1 LNEKLCYKFSI
12 VAKRGIRPFLFIK
25 YAEPYF
31 MLVSKSRYVELEQK
45 LAHVEAEKNRYK
57 TENEDLIAE
66 LSHANEA
73 SAVKEETSLDRQ
85 IWPNL
90 LDCIGQVT
98 SIRESVLSSY
108 EIIQEESQSIDELNQ
123 VLDSGQKSI
132 TGIAGGMEQITE
144 KMQNMS
150 QSMAN
155 LEAIADSINSF
166 VETISKISDQ
176 TNLLALNAAI
186 EAARAGDAGRGFS
199 VVADEV
205 RSLASNTSKS
215 AEEVGGLIARI
226 KQDTESGV
234 KFATALEESN
244 VELSNT
250 IAGLNDS
257 YSGINS
263 SVGAMR
269 ASIIGATDSSF
280 IQTVK
285 LDHIVW
291 KGEVYEVALG
301 RSQKS
306 VESFVDHKQ
315 CRLGQWYSSDQS
327 RKYQKNSS
335 YKALE
340 RPHAD
345 VHQHGITAL
354 KELQSGDIKQSLL
367 SFEKMEQ
374 ASGQLINILDD
385 LATQVNS

>member
-1 LNEKLCYKFSI
+1 
-12 VAKRGIRPFLFIK
+12 
-25 YAEPYF
+25 
-31 MLVSKSRYVELEQK
+31 MLVSKSRYIELEQK
-45 LAHVEAEKNRYK
+45 LAQVEAEKNRYK
-57 TENEDLIAE
+57 SENQDLIAE
-66 LSHANEA
+66 LSDVKTASAIQEEA
-73 SAVKEETSLDRQ
+73 SFDKQ

-90 LDCIGQVT
+90 LDCISQVT
-98 SIRESVLSSY
+98 SIRESVLTSY
-108 EIIQEESQSIDELNQ
+108 ELIHEESQSIDELNQ
-123 VLDSGQKSI
+123 VLDNGQESI

-257 YSGINS
+257 YSGINN

-269 ASIIGATDSSF
+269 TSIVDVTDSSF

-306 VESFVDHKQ
+306 ADSFVDHKQ
-315 CRLGQWYSSDQS
+315 CRLGQWYNSDQS
-327 RKYQKNSS
+327 RKYQKKSS
-335 YKALE
+335 FKALD
-340 RPHAD
+340 RPHGE

-354 KELQSGDIKQSLL
+354 KQLQSGDIKQSLI

-385 LATQVNS
+385 LASQV

>member
-1 LNEKLCYKFSI
+1 
-12 VAKRGIRPFLFIK
+12 
-25 YAEPYF
+25 

-45 LAHVEAEKNRYK
+45 LAQVEAEKNRYK

-66 LSHANEA
+66 LSHANAA

-345 VHQHGITAL
+345 STPTWHYSFKRIT
-354 KELQSGDIKQSLL
+354 KR
-367 SFEKMEQ
+367 
-374 ASGQLINILDD
+374 
-385 LATQVNS
+385 

>member
-1 LNEKLCYKFSI
+1 MF
-12 VAKRGIRPFLFIK
+12 
-25 YAEPYF
+25 
-31 MLVSKSRYVELEQK
+31 VSKSRYVDLEQK
-45 LAHVEAEKNRYK
+45 LARVEAERNHYK

-66 LSHANEA
+66 LSMTKSASEA
-73 SAVKEETSLDRQ
+73 QEDNSLDKQ

-90 LDCIGQVT
+90 LDCISQVT

-108 EIIQEESQSIDELNQ
+108 EKIHDESQSIDELNQ
-123 VLDSGQKSI
+123 VLDNGQASI

-226 KQDTESGV
+226 KQDTETGV

-250 IAGLNDS
+250 IAGLNTS
-257 YSGINS
+257 YSGINGTVDAMKS
-263 SVGAMR
+263 SITGAMDR
-269 ASIIGATDSSF
+269 SF
-280 IQTVK
+280 LQTVK
-285 LDHIVW
+285 LDHIVF
-291 KGEVYEVALG
+291 KGEVYELALG
-301 RSQKS
+301 RSKQS
-306 VESFVDHKQ
+306 IDSLSDHKQ
-315 CRLGQWYSSDQS
+315 CRLGQWYHSDQS
-327 RKYQKNSS
+327 RQFHKTTAFKS
-335 YKALE
+335 LD
-340 RPHAD
+340 RPHAE
-345 VHQHGITAL
+345 VHQFGLEAL
-354 KELQSGDIKQSLL
+354 KQMQSGDIKNCLSSLQ
-367 SFEKMEQ
+367 KMEQ
-374 ASGQLINILDD
+374 SSTQVLSILDE
-385 LATQVNS
+385 LASQV

>member
-1 LNEKLCYKFSI
+1 
-12 VAKRGIRPFLFIK
+12 
-25 YAEPYF
+25 

-45 LAHVEAEKNRYK
+45 LAHTEAEKNRYK

-66 LSHANEA
+66 LSNVNAA
-73 SAVKEETSLDRQ
+73 SAIKQEESFDKQ
-85 IWPNL
+85 VWPNL
-90 LDCIGQVT
+90 LDCIAQVT

-108 EIIQEESQSIDELNQ
+108 EMINDKSQSIDELNQ
-123 VLDSGQKSI
+123 VLDSGQESI
-132 TGIAGGMEQITE
+132 TGIASGMEQITE

-244 VELSNT
+244 IELSNT
-250 IAGLNDS
+250 IAGLDTN

-269 ASIIGATDSSF
+269 TTIVSATDSSF

-291 KGEVYEVALG
+291 KGEIYEVALG

-306 VESFVDHKQ
+306 VESFADHKQ

-327 RKYQKNSS
+327 RKFQKSS
-335 YKALE
+335 SFKVLE
-340 RPHAD
+340 RAHAD
-345 VHQHGITAL
+345 VHQHGVTAL
-354 KELQSGDIKQSLL
+354 KELQSSDVKQSLL
-367 SFEKMEQ
+367 SLEKMEQ
-374 ASGQLINILDD
+374 ASAQLINLLDD
-385 LATQVNS
+385 LTSQA

>member
-1 LNEKLCYKFSI
+1 
-12 VAKRGIRPFLFIK
+12 
-25 YAEPYF
+25 

-45 LAHVEAEKNRYK
+45 LEQVQAEKNLYQ
-57 TENEDLIAE
+57 TENEELIAE
-66 LSHANEA
+66 LGHVRAA
-73 SAVKEETSLDRQ
+73 AATQEEDSFDKQ

-98 SIRESVLSSY
+98 SIRESVLHSY
-108 EIIQEESQSIDELNQ
+108 ETIHGESQSIDELNQ
-123 VLDSGQKSI
+123 VLDSGQESI
-132 TGIAGGMEQITE
+132 TDIASGMEQITE

-166 VETISKISDQ
+166 VVTISKISDQ

-244 VELSNT
+244 VKLSST
-250 IAGLNDS
+250 ISGLNDS
-257 YSGINS
+257 YSGINTTVGS
-263 SVGAMR
+263 MKMSIVGATNR
-269 ASIIGATDSSF
+269 SF
-280 IQTVK
+280 IQTLK

-291 KGEVYEVALG
+291 KGEVYEAALG

-306 VESFVDHKQ
+306 IDSFLDHKHS
-315 CRLGQWYSSDQS
+315 RLGQSYSTEQS
-327 RKYQKNSS
+327 RQYQVSS
-335 YKALE
+335 SFKALE
-340 RPHAD
+340 RPHSD
-345 VHQHGITAL
+345 VHQHGVAAL
-354 KELQSGDIKQSLL
+354 KQLQSGDIKQSLM
-367 SFEKMEQ
+367 SFGKMEQ
-374 ASGQLINILDD
+374 ASGQVINILDD
-385 LATQVNS
+385 LSTEI

>member
-1 LNEKLCYKFSI
+1 MSYKRYI
-12 VAKRGIRPFLFIK
+12 EPLLFIK
-25 YAEPYF
+25 YMEPQF

-45 LAHVEAEKNRYK
+45 LAQIQAEKNRYK

-66 LSHANEA
+66 LSQVKAA
-73 SAVKEETSLDRQ
+73 SVIQEEMSFDKQ

-90 LDCIGQVT
+90 LDCLGQVS

-108 EIIQEESQSIDELNQ
+108 EVIHEESQSIDELNL
-123 VLDSGQKSI
+123 VLESGQKSI
-132 TGIAGGMEQITE
+132 TDIAGGMEQITE

-166 VETISKISDQ
+166 VVTISKISDQ

-250 IAGLNDS
+250 IAGLNDN

-263 SVGAMR
+263 TVGAMKS
-269 ASIIGATDSSF
+269 SIGGMTDRSF
-280 IQTVK
+280 MQTVK

-291 KGEVYEVALG
+291 KGDIYEVALG
-301 RSQKS
+301 RSQQS
-306 VESFVDHKQ
+306 VDSFLDHKQ

-327 RKYQKNSS
+327 RQYQKNSS
-335 YKALE
+335 FKAIE
-340 RPHAD
+340 RPHAE
-345 VHQHGITAL
+345 VHQSGITAL
-354 KELQSGDIKQSLL
+354 KQLQSGDIKQSLL
-367 SFEKMEQ
+367 SFEQMEQ
-374 ASGQLINILDD
+374 ASMQLINILDD
-385 LATQVNS
+385 LAN

>member
-1 LNEKLCYKFSI
+1 MESQ
-12 VAKRGIRPFLFIK
+12 
-25 YAEPYF
+25 F

-45 LAHVEAEKNRYK
+45 LAHTEAEKNRYK

-66 LSHANEA
+66 LSNVKAASAIQEEA
-73 SAVKEETSLDRQ
+73 SFDKQ

-108 EIIQEESQSIDELNQ
+108 EMIHDESQSIDELNK
-123 VLDSGQKSI
+123 VLDSGQESI

-263 SVGAMR
+263 SVGAMK
-269 ASIIGATDSSF
+269 ASIVGVTDRSF
-280 IQTVK
+280 IQTLK

-306 VESFVDHKQ
+306 ADSFVDHKQ
-315 CRLGQWYSSDQS
+315 CRLGQWYGSDQS
-327 RKYQKNSS
+327 RQYQKSS
-335 YKALE
+335 SFKALE
-340 RPHAD
+340 RPHSE
-345 VHQHGITAL
+345 VHQHGISAL
-354 KELQSGDIKQSLL
+354 KELQNGDIKQSLH

-385 LATQVNS
+385 LAT

>member
-1 LNEKLCYKFSI
+1 MEFQY
-12 VAKRGIRPFLFIK
+12 
-25 YAEPYF
+25 
-31 MLVSKSRYVELEQK
+31 MLVSKSRYVELEQN

-57 TENEDLIAE
+57 IEIEDLISE
-66 LSHANEA
+66 LNHAKEA
-73 SAVKEETSLDRQ
+73 LAIQEETSFDKQ

-98 SIRESVLSSY
+98 SIRESVLASY
-108 EIIQEESQSIDELNQ
+108 EVIHNESQSINELNQ
-123 VLDSGQKSI
+123 VLDAGQKSI
-132 TGIAGGMEQITE
+132 TDIATGMQQITK

-166 VETISKISDQ
+166 VVTISKISDQ

-244 VELSNT
+244 VELSKT

-257 YSGINS
+257 YSGINVTVGTMKS
-263 SVGAMR
+263 SIVGV
-269 ASIIGATDSSF
+269 TDRSF
-280 IQTVK
+280 IHTVK

-306 VESFVDHKQ
+306 VDSFEDHKQ
-315 CRLGQWYSSDQS
+315 SRLGLWYSSEQS
-327 RKYQKNSS
+327 LQHQKSS
-335 YKALE
+335 SLKTLE
-340 RPHAD
+340 RPHSD
-345 VHQHGITAL
+345 VHLHGIMAL
-354 KELQSGDIKQSLL
+354 KQLQSGDVSQSLL

-374 ASGQLINILDD
+374 ASRKVINILDD
-385 LATQVNS
+385 LGNHI

>member
-1 LNEKLCYKFSI
+1 
-12 VAKRGIRPFLFIK
+12 
-25 YAEPYF
+25 

-66 LSHANEA
+66 LSSVKAA
-73 SAVKEETSLDRQ
+73 SVIQEESSFDKQ

-108 EIIQEESQSIDELNQ
+108 ELIQNEAQSIDELNL

-132 TGIAGGMEQITE
+132 TDIAGGMEQITE

-166 VETISKISDQ
+166 VVTISKISDQ

-244 VELSNT
+244 IELSNT
-250 IAGLNDS
+250 IAGLNTS
-257 YSGINS
+257 YSGINDT
-263 SVGAMR
+263 VGAMKS
-269 ASIIGATDSSF
+269 SIVGVTDRSF

-306 VESFVDHKQ
+306 VDSFADHKQ
-315 CRLGQWYSSDQS
+315 CRLGQWYNSEQS
-327 RKYQKNSS
+327 RQYQKSS
-335 YKALE
+335 SFKAID
-340 RPHAD
+340 RPHSE
-345 VHQHGITAL
+345 VHQNGITAL
-354 KELQSGDIKQSLL
+354 KQLQDGNTKGSLL

-374 ASGQLINILDD
+374 ASMQLINILDD
-385 LATQVNS
+385 LAN

>member
-1 LNEKLCYKFSI
+1 
-12 VAKRGIRPFLFIK
+12 
-25 YAEPYF
+25 
-31 MLVSKSRYVELEQK
+31 MLVSKSRYVELEEK
-45 LAHVEAEKNRYK
+45 LAHINAENNRYK
-57 TENEDLIAE
+57 SENEDLTAE
-66 LSHANEA
+66 LSQLKSASLIQEEA
-73 SAVKEETSLDRQ
+73 SFDKQ

-90 LDCIGQVT
+90 LDCIGQVS

-108 EIIQEESQSIDELNQ
+108 EVIHDEAQSIDKLSQ

-132 TGIAGGMEQITE
+132 TDIAGGMEQITE

-166 VETISKISDQ
+166 VVTISKISDQ

-226 KQDTESGV
+226 KQDTETGV
-234 KFATALEESN
+234 RFATALEESN

-250 IAGLNDS
+250 IAGLNDN
-257 YSGINS
+257 YSGINNTFVTMKS
-263 SVGAMR
+263 SIVGV
-269 ASIIGATDSSF
+269 THSSF
-280 IQTVK
+280 IQTIK

-306 VESFVDHKQ
+306 VDSFLDHKQ
-315 CRLGQWYSSDQS
+315 SRLGQWVNSEQS
-327 RKYQKNSS
+327 RQYQKSAS
-335 YKALE
+335 FKAIE
-340 RPHAD
+340 RPHSE
-345 VHQHGITAL
+345 VHQNGIAAL
-354 KELQSGDIKQSLL
+354 NHLKSGDIKQSLV

-374 ASGQLINILDD
+374 ASTQLINILND
-385 LATQVNS
+385 L

>member
-1 LNEKLCYKFSI
+1 MF
-12 VAKRGIRPFLFIK
+12 
-25 YAEPYF
+25 
-31 MLVSKSRYVELEQK
+31 VSKSRYVELETK
-45 LAHVEAEKNRYK
+45 LAHVEAEKSRFEI
-57 TENEDLIAE
+57 ENDDLMAE
-66 LSHANEA
+66 LTIVKTALALEEEA
-73 SAVKEETSLDRQ
+73 SFNEQ
-85 IWPNL
+85 ILPNL
-90 LDCIGQVT
+90 LDCIGQVS

-108 EIIQEESQSIDELNQ
+108 EKIHDESLSIDELNQ
-123 VLDSGQKSI
+123 VLHSGQESI
-132 TGIAGGMEQITE
+132 TGIAGGMEQISK

-166 VETISKISDQ
+166 VVTISKISDQ

-205 RSLASNTSKS
+205 RSLANNTSKS

-226 KQDTESGV
+226 KRDTESGV

-244 VELSNT
+244 IELSKT
-250 IAGLNDS
+250 IAGLNDN

-263 SVGAMR
+263 TVSAMKT
-269 ASIIGATDSSF
+269 SILDVTDNSF
-280 IQTVK
+280 IQTMK

-306 VESFVDHKQ
+306 TDSFADHKQ
-315 CRLGQWYSSDQS
+315 CRLGQWYTNEQS
-327 RKYQKNSS
+327 RKHQKNSTF
-335 YKALE
+335 KALE
-340 RPHAD
+340 RPHTD
-345 VHQHGITAL
+345 IHHYGIAAL
-354 KELQSGDIKQSLL
+354 KQLQVGEIKQSLV

-374 ASGQLINILDD
+374 ASSQLIHILDD
-385 LATQVNS
+385 LMAHA

>member
-1 LNEKLCYKFSI
+1 MF
-12 VAKRGIRPFLFIK
+12 
-25 YAEPYF
+25 
-31 MLVSKSRYVELEQK
+31 VSKSRYVELEQK
-45 LAHVEAEKNRYK
+45 LAQIEAEKNRYK

-66 LSHANEA
+66 ISDLKTA
-73 SAVKEETSLDRQ
+73 SATAAEVSFDNQ
-85 IWPNL
+85 VWPNL

-108 EIIQEESQSIDELNQ
+108 EMIQEEAQSINELNQ
-123 VLDSGQKSI
+123 VLDSGQESI

-250 IAGLNDS
+250 IAGLNNS
-257 YSGINS
+257 YSGINTT
-263 SVGAMR
+263 VGSMKT
-269 ASIIGATDSSF
+269 SIIGASESSF

-306 VESFVDHKQ
+306 IDSFVDHKQ
-315 CRLGQWYSSDQS
+315 CRLGLWYNSDNS
-327 RKYQKNSS
+327 RKYQDSSS
-335 YKALE
+335 YKTLD
-340 RPHAD
+340 RHHSD
-345 VHQHGITAL
+345 VHQNGIAAL
-354 KELQSGDIKQSLL
+354 KALQSGDIKQSLQF
-367 SFEKMEQ
+367 FEKMEQ
-374 ASGQLINILDD
+374 ASNQLINNLDN
-385 LATQVNS
+385 LSIQA

>member
-1 LNEKLCYKFSI
+1 
-12 VAKRGIRPFLFIK
+12 
-25 YAEPYF
+25 

-45 LAHVEAEKNRYK
+45 LAQVEAEKNRYK
-57 TENEDLIAE
+57 TENDDLIAE

-73 SAVKEETSLDRQ
+73 SQVKEEASLDKQ

-90 LDCIGQVT
+90 LNCIGQVT
-98 SIRESVLSSY
+98 SIRESVLASY
-108 EIIQEESQSIDELNQ
+108 EMIQEESQSIDELNQ

-250 IAGLNDS
+250 ISGLNDS

-269 ASIIGATDSSF
+269 KSILGATDSSF

-327 RKYQKNSS
+327 RKHQKNSS
-335 YKALE
+335 FKALE
-340 RPHAD
+340 RPHAE
-345 VHQHGITAL
+345 VHQNGIAAL
-354 KELQSGDIKQSLL
+354 KELQRGDIKQSLI

-374 ASGQLINILDD
+374 ASSQLINILDD
-385 LATQVNS
+385 LTTQVN

>member
-1 LNEKLCYKFSI
+1 
-12 VAKRGIRPFLFIK
+12 
-25 YAEPYF
+25 

-45 LAHVEAEKNRYK
+45 LAHVEAEKNRYQ

-66 LSHANEA
+66 LSLEKA
-73 SAVKEETSLDRQ
+73 SSAIKEEESFDKQ

-90 LDCIGQVT
+90 LDCIAQVT

-108 EIIQEESQSIDELNQ
+108 EIIHGESQSIDELNLI
-123 VLDSGQKSI
+123 LDNGQKSI
-132 TGIAGGMEQITE
+132 TDIAGGMETITE

-150 QSMAN
+150 QSMSN
-155 LEAIADSINSF
+155 LEAIADSITSF

-215 AEEVGGLIARI
+215 AEEVGGLIAQI
-226 KQDTESGV
+226 KQDTESGA

-244 VELSNT
+244 VELSHT

-257 YSGINS
+257 YGGIS
-263 SVGAMR
+263 STVGAMKT
-269 ASIIGATDSSF
+269 SILGVTDRSF

-285 LDHIVW
+285 LDHIVF
-291 KGEVYEVALG
+291 KGEIYEVALG

-306 VESFVDHKQ
+306 VESFEDHRQ

-327 RKYQKNSS
+327 RPYQKNMSF
-335 YKALE
+335 KALD
-340 RPHAD
+340 RPHAE
-345 VHQHGITAL
+345 VHQHGITGL
-354 KELQSGDIKQSLL
+354 KQLQSGDIKQSLL
-367 SFEKMEQ
+367 SFEKMEL
-374 ASGQLINILDD
+374 ASNQVINILDE
-385 LATQVNS
+385 LGS

>member
-1 LNEKLCYKFSI
+1 
-12 VAKRGIRPFLFIK
+12 
-25 YAEPYF
+25 

-45 LAHVEAEKNRYK
+45 LAQVEAEKNRYK

-66 LSHANEA
+66 LSNVKADSA
-73 SAVKEETSLDRQ
+73 SHEEEKFDNQ

-98 SIRESVLSSY
+98 SIRESVLASY
-108 EIIQEESQSIDELNQ
+108 EMIQDESQSIDELNQ
-123 VLDSGQKSI
+123 VLDSGQESI

-250 IAGLNDS
+250 IAGLNTS

-263 SVGAMR
+263 TVGAMKSTIVG
-269 ASIIGATDSSF
+269 ASDNSF

-291 KGEVYEVALG
+291 KGEIYEVALG

-306 VESFVDHKQ
+306 VETFIDHKQ
-315 CRLGQWYSSDQS
+315 CRLGQWYNSEQS
-327 RKYQKNSS
+327 RKYQKSS
-335 YKALE
+335 SFKALE
-340 RPHAD
+340 RPHSE
-345 VHQHGITAL
+345 VHQYGISAI
-354 KELQSGDIKQSLL
+354 KELQNGDIKQSL
-367 SFEKMEQ
+367 SYFEKMEQ
-374 ASGQLINILDD
+374 ASNQVINILDD
-385 LATQVNS
+385 LSSQG

>member
-1 LNEKLCYKFSI
+1 LNKKLRLKLLLVI
-12 VAKRGIRPFLFIK
+12 KRDIGPLLFIK
-25 YAEPYF
+25 YVESQF
-31 MLVSKSRYVELEQK
+31 MLVSKSRYVELEEK
-45 LAHVEAEKNRYK
+45 LARVEAEKNRYK
-57 TENEDLIAE
+57 TENEDLITE
-66 LSHANEA
+66 LSH
-73 SAVKEETSLDRQ
+73 VKEVSAIQQEVTFDKQ

-108 EIIQEESQSIDELNQ
+108 EVIHNESQSIDELNQ
-123 VLDSGQKSI
+123 VLETGQKSI
-132 TGIAGGMEQITE
+132 TDIAGGMEQITE

-166 VETISKISDQ
+166 VVTISKISDQ

-244 VELSNT
+244 VKLSNT
-250 IAGLNDS
+250 IAGLDAS
-257 YSGINS
+257 YTGINTT
-263 SVGAMR
+263 VGAMKS
-269 ASIIGATDSSF
+269 SIGGLTDRSF

-301 RSQKS
+301 RSRKS
-306 VESFVDHKQ
+306 IDSFVDYKQ
-315 CRLGQWYSSDQS
+315 CRLGQWSNNEQSSQ
-327 RKYQKNSS
+327 YQKSS
-335 YKALE
+335 SFKAID
-340 RPHAD
+340 RPHSE
-345 VHQHGITAL
+345 VHQNGITAL
-354 KELQSGDIKQSLL
+354 KQLQDGDVKQSLL

-374 ASGQLINILDD
+374 ASMQLINILDD
-385 LATQVNS
+385 LYH

>member
-1 LNEKLCYKFSI
+1 
-12 VAKRGIRPFLFIK
+12 
-25 YAEPYF
+25 

-45 LAHVEAEKNRYK
+45 LAHTQAEKDRYK
-57 TENEDLIAE
+57 SENDDLMSE
-66 LSHANEA
+66 LDHVRAA
-73 SAVKEETSLDRQ
+73 LAIQAETSIDKH

-90 LDCIGQVT
+90 LNCIGQVT
-98 SIRESVLSSY
+98 NIRESVLASY
-108 EIIQEESQSIDELNQ
+108 ETVHNESQSIDKLNQ
-123 VLDSGQKSI
+123 VLDTGQKSI
-132 TGIAGGMEQITE
+132 TDIASGMQQITE

-166 VETISKISDQ
+166 VVTISKISDQ

-226 KQDTESGV
+226 KQDTESGA
-234 KFATALEESN
+234 KFATALESSN

-250 IAGLNDS
+250 IAGLNS
-257 YSGINS
+257 NYSGINVSVSAMKS
-263 SVGAMR
+263 SISGVTAR
-269 ASIIGATDSSF
+269 SF
-280 IQTVK
+280 LHTVK

-291 KGEVYEVALG
+291 KGEIYEVALG

-306 VESFVDHKQ
+306 VDTFESHKQ
-315 CRLGQWYSSDQS
+315 CRLGQWYNGEQS
-327 RKYQKNSS
+327 RQYQKNSS
-335 YKALE
+335 FRALDK
-340 RPHAD
+340 PHAD
-345 VHQHGITAL
+345 LHLHGITAL
-354 KELQSGDIKQSLL
+354 KQLQNGDISQSLL

-374 ASGQLINILDD
+374 ASSQVINILDS
-385 LATQVNS
+385 LSNQI

>member
-1 LNEKLCYKFSI
+1 
-12 VAKRGIRPFLFIK
+12 
-25 YAEPYF
+25 

-45 LAHVEAEKNRYK
+45 LAHVEAEKNRYR
-57 TENEDLIAE
+57 TENEDLKTE
-66 LSHANEA
+66 LSHAN
-73 SAVKEETSLDRQ
+73 SAAAIQEEQSFDAQ

-90 LDCIGQVT
+90 LDCIGQIT

-108 EIIQEESQSIDELNQ
+108 TMIHDESQSIDELNH
-123 VLDSGQKSI
+123 VLDSGQESI

-257 YSGINS
+257 YSGINT
-263 SVGAMR
+263 SVGAMKS
-269 ASIIGATDSSF
+269 SILGVTDKSF

-291 KGEVYEVALG
+291 KGEIYEVALG
-301 RSQKS
+301 RSQKT
-306 VESFVDHKQ
+306 VDSFADHKHS
-315 CRLGQWYSSDQS
+315 RLGQWYSSDQS
-327 RKYQKNSS
+327 LKHHKNPSF
-335 YKALE
+335 KALE
-340 RPHAD
+340 RPHAE
-345 VHQHGITAL
+345 VHQHGTSAL
-354 KELQSGDIKQSLL
+354 KKLQNGDTAQSI
-367 SFEKMEQ
+367 SAFEKMEQ
-374 ASGQLINILDD
+374 ASSQLINILDD
-385 LATQVNS
+385 LAAQ

>member
-1 LNEKLCYKFSI
+1 MDAKLCYKFSPVTKKI
-12 VAKRGIRPFLFIK
+12 IGSLLLIK
-25 YAEPYF
+25 YVEPQF

-45 LAHVEAEKNRYK
+45 LAHTEAEKNRYK
-57 TENEDLIAE
+57 TENDDLISE
-66 LSHANEA
+66 LRHAKAVSAVQEEA
-73 SAVKEETSLDRQ
+73 SFDKQ

-108 EIIQEESQSIDELNQ
+108 ELINDESQSIDDLNQ
-123 VLDSGQKSI
+123 VLNIGQESI
-132 TGIAGGMEQITE
+132 TGIASGMEQITE

-226 KQDTESGV
+226 KQDTETGV

-250 IAGLNDS
+250 IAGLNES

-269 ASIIGATDSSF
+269 SSIVDVTDSSF
-280 IQTVK
+280 SQTVK

-306 VESFVDHKQ
+306 VESFLDHKQ
-315 CRLGQWYSSDQS
+315 CRLGQWYSSDKS
-327 RKYQKNSS
+327 RKYQKKSS
-335 YKALE
+335 FKALE
-340 RPHAD
+340 RPHSD
-345 VHQHGITAL
+345 VHQHGIAGL
-354 KELQSGDIKQSLL
+354 KQLQSGDIKQSLL
-367 SFEKMEQ
+367 SFEKNGTSQ
-374 ASGQLINILDD
+374 
-385 LATQVNS
+385 

>member
-1 LNEKLCYKFSI
+1 
-12 VAKRGIRPFLFIK
+12 
-25 YAEPYF
+25 

-45 LAHVEAEKNRYK
+45 LAHIEAEKNRYK
-57 TENEDLIAE
+57 TENQDLIAE
-66 LSHANEA
+66 LSHVKSAAVIQEEA
-73 SAVKEETSLDRQ
+73 SFDKQ

-108 EIIQEESQSIDELNQ
+108 EVIHNETQSIDELNQ
-123 VLDSGQKSI
+123 VLESGQKSI
-132 TGIAGGMEQITE
+132 TDIAGGMEQITE

-166 VETISKISDQ
+166 VVTISKISDQ

-250 IAGLNDS
+250 IAGLNNS

-263 SVGAMR
+263 SVGAMKS
-269 ASIIGATDSSF
+269 SIVGVTERSF
-280 IQTVK
+280 IQTLK

-306 VESFVDHKQ
+306 ADAFVDHRQ

-327 RKYQKNSS
+327 RQHQKSAS
-335 YKALE
+335 FKAIE
-340 RPHAD
+340 RPHSE
-345 VHQHGITAL
+345 VHQNGITAL
-354 KELQSGDIKQSLL
+354 KQLQNGDTKQSLI

-374 ASGQLINILDD
+374 ASMQLINILDD
-385 LATQVNS
+385 LAK

>member
-1 LNEKLCYKFSI
+1 
-12 VAKRGIRPFLFIK
+12 
-25 YAEPYF
+25 
-31 MLVSKSRYVELEQK
+31 MLVSKSRYVDLEQK
-45 LAHVEAEKNRYK
+45 LAQVEAEKNRYK
-57 TENEDLIAE
+57 SENDDLIAE
-66 LSHANEA
+66 LSHAKEA
-73 SAVKEETSLDRQ
+73 SAIQEEASFDKQ

-98 SIRESVLSSY
+98 SIRESVFSSY
-108 EIIQEESQSIDELNQ
+108 EMIHGESQSIDELNK
-123 VLDSGQKSI
+123 VLDSGQESI

-144 KMQNMS
+144 KMKNMS

-263 SVGAMR
+263 TVGVIKS
-269 ASIIGATDSSF
+269 SIVGATDRSF
-280 IQTVK
+280 FQTVK

-306 VESFVDHKQ
+306 AESFVDHKQ
-315 CRLGQWYSSDQS
+315 CRLGQWHSSEQS
-327 RKYQKNSS
+327 RKYQKVSS
-335 YKALE
+335 FKALDK
-340 RPHAD
+340 PHSD
-345 VHQHGITAL
+345 VHMHGIAGL
-354 KELQSGDIKQSLL
+354 KQLQSGDIKQSLL
-367 SFEKMEQ
+367 SFERMEQ

-385 LATQVNS
+385 LSTQV

>member
-1 LNEKLCYKFSI
+1 MF
-12 VAKRGIRPFLFIK
+12 
-25 YAEPYF
+25 
-31 MLVSKSRYVELEQK
+31 VSKSRYAELEQK
-45 LAHVEAEKNRYK
+45 LARVEAEKNRYK
-57 TENEDLIAE
+57 TENEDLIEE
-66 LSHANEA
+66 LTLAKTA
-73 SAVKEETSLDRQ
+73 SVTHEETSFDKQ

-98 SIRESVLSSY
+98 SIRESVLASY
-108 EIIQEESQSIDELNQ
+108 EKISDESQSIDELNQ
-123 VLDSGQKSI
+123 VLDNGQKSI

-226 KQDTESGV
+226 KQDTETGV

-250 IAGLNDS
+250 IAGLNTS

-263 SVGAMR
+263 TVGSMKSSLTGAMN
-269 ASIIGATDSSF
+269 SSL
-280 IQTVK
+280 IQTMK

-291 KGEVYEVALG
+291 KGEVYEIALG

-306 VESFVDHKQ
+306 IDSLIDHRQ
-315 CRLGQWYSSDQS
+315 CRLGQWYNSDQS
-327 RKYQKNSS
+327 RQYQKSS
-335 YKALE
+335 SFKGLD

-345 VHQHGITAL
+345 VHQFGIEAL
-354 KELQSGDIKQSLL
+354 KQLKSGETKQSLV

-374 ASGQLINILDD
+374 ASSQVINILDD
-385 LATQVNS
+385 LASQG